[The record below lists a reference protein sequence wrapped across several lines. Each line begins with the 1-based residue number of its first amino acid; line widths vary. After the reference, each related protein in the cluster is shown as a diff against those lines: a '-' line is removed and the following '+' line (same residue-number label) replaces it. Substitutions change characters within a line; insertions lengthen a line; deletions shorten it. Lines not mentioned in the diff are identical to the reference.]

1 MLLPGERAIAAD
13 RGRIVKRVLLPVYS
27 GYVVR

>member
-1 MLLPGERAIAAD
+1 MLLPGERAVAAD
-13 RGRIVKRVLLPVYS
+13 KAGIVSSALLPVYS